1 MTRILIA
8 DDHAI
13 LRKGLRRILTEM
25 NEGYDIDE
33 ASDGYEVIEKTRD
46 KDYDLILL
54 DISMPGL
61 SGLDALKQI
70 KTENPKLPVLI
81 LTMHP
86 EEQYALRALK
96 AGASGYL
103 TKESVPDELMNAIRK
118 ILKGG
123 KYLSNSLAERLAF
136 ALDEKAEKQPHE
148 LLSDREYQVFC
159 LIASGKGLTEIAEEM
174 SLSVK
179 TVSTYRSRILDK
191 MKMKSNAEL
200 IHYAIKNKLV

>member
-25 NEGYDIDE
+25 EGGFDIDE
-33 ASDGYEVIEKTRD
+33 ASNGHEVIKMVRE
-46 KDYDLILL
+46 KDYDLVLL

-61 SGLDALKQI
+61 SGLDALKEI
-70 KTENPKLPVLI
+70 KVLNPRLPVLI
-81 LTMHP
+81 LTIHP

-103 TKESVPDELMNAIRK
+103 TKESVPDELMMAIRK
-118 ILKGG
+118 VLRGG

-136 ALDEKAEKQPHE
+136 AFDEGADRPPHE

-159 LIASGKGLTEIAEEM
+159 LIAAGKGLTEIAEKM

-179 TVSTYRSRILDK
+179 TVSTYRSRILEK

>member
-13 LRKGLRRILTEM
+13 LRKGLKRILSEM
-25 NEGYDIDE
+25 EEGFDADE
-33 ASDGYEVIEKTRD
+33 ASDGHEVLEKIRER
-46 KDYDLILL
+46 DYDLILL

-61 SGLDALKQI
+61 NGLDALKQI
-70 KTENPKLPVLI
+70 KAENPKLPVLI

-86 EEQYALRALK
+86 EEQYALRALR

-118 ILKGG
+118 ILRGG

-136 ALDEKAEKQPHE
+136 AFDEKAEKLPHE

-159 LIASGKGLTEIAEEM
+159 LIASGRSLTEIAEAM

-191 MKMKSNAEL
+191 MKLKSTAEL

>member
-25 NEGYDIDE
+25 EGGFDIDE
-33 ASDGYEVIEKTRD
+33 ASNGHEVIKMVRE
-46 KDYDLILL
+46 KDYDLVLL

-61 SGLDALKQI
+61 SGLDALKEI
-70 KTENPKLPVLI
+70 KVLNPRLPVLI

-103 TKESVPDELMNAIRK
+103 TKESVPDELMMAIRK
-118 ILKGG
+118 VLRGG

-136 ALDEKAEKQPHE
+136 AFDEGADRPPHE

-159 LIASGKGLTEIAEEM
+159 LIAAGKGLTEIAEEM

-179 TVSTYRSRILDK
+179 TVSTYRSRILEK

>member
-13 LRKGLRRILTEM
+13 LRKGLRRILLEM
-25 NEGYDIDE
+25 DEGFDADE
-33 ASDGYEVIEKTRD
+33 ASNGHEVLEKIRER
-46 KDYDLILL
+46 DYDLILL

-61 SGLDALKQI
+61 NGLDTLKQI
-70 KTENPKLPVLI
+70 KAENPKLPVLI

-118 ILKGG
+118 ILRGG

-136 ALDEKAEKQPHE
+136 AIDEKTEKLPHE
-148 LLSDREYQVFC
+148 RLSDREYQVFC
-159 LIASGKGLTEIAEEM
+159 LIASGKGLTEIAEAM

>member
-13 LRKGLRRILTEM
+13 LRKGLRRILSEL
-25 NEGYDIDE
+25 EGICEIDE
-33 ASDGYEVIEKTRD
+33 ASNGYEVIDKVRE

-54 DISMPGL
+54 DISMPGMN
-61 SGLDALKQI
+61 GLEAIKQI
-70 KTENPKLPVLI
+70 KAENPRVPVLV

-86 EEQYALRALK
+86 EEQYALRALR
-96 AGASGYL
+96 AGAFGYL
-103 TKESVPDELMNAIRK
+103 TKESVPDELINAIKK
-118 ILKGG
+118 ILRGG
-123 KYLSNSLAERLAF
+123 KYLTNSLAEKLAF
-136 ALDEKAEKQPHE
+136 AFDESSEKPLHE

-159 LIASGKGLTEIAEEM
+159 LIAAGKSLTEIAKVM

>member
-25 NEGYDIDE
+25 EGGFDIDE
-33 ASDGYEVIEKTRD
+33 ASNGHEVIKMVRE
-46 KDYDLILL
+46 KDYDLVLL

-61 SGLDALKQI
+61 SGLDALKEI
-70 KTENPKLPVLI
+70 KVLNPRLPVLI

-96 AGASGYL
+96 AGASGCL
-103 TKESVPDELMNAIRK
+103 TKESVPDELMMAIRK
-118 ILKGG
+118 VLRGG

-136 ALDEKAEKQPHE
+136 AFDEGADRPPHE

-159 LIASGKGLTEIAEEM
+159 LIAAGKGLTEIAEEM

-179 TVSTYRSRILDK
+179 TVSTYRSRILEK

>member
-13 LRKGLRRILTEM
+13 LRKGLRRILTEI

-33 ASDGYEVIEKTRD
+33 ASNGYEVIEKIRER
-46 KDYDLILL
+46 DYDLILL

-61 SGLDALKQI
+61 NGLDALKQI
-70 KTENPKLPVLI
+70 KAENPKLPVLI

-86 EEQYALRALK
+86 EEQYALRSLK

-118 ILKGG
+118 ILRGG

-136 ALDEKAEKQPHE
+136 AIDEKVDKQPHE

-159 LIASGKGLTEIAEEM
+159 LIAAGKGLTEIAEEM

-179 TVSTYRSRILDK
+179 TVSTYRSRILEK

>member
-13 LRKGLRRILTEM
+13 LRKGLRRILLEM
-25 NEGYDIDE
+25 DEGYEADE
-33 ASDGYEVIEKTRD
+33 ASNGHEVLEKIR
-46 KDYDLILL
+46 KRDYDLILL

-61 SGLDALKQI
+61 NGLDALKQI
-70 KTENPKLPVLI
+70 KAENPKLPVLI

-103 TKESVPDELMNAIRK
+103 TKESVPEELMNAIRK
-118 ILKGG
+118 ILRGG

-136 ALDEKAEKQPHE
+136 AIDEKTEKLPHE
-148 LLSDREYQVFC
+148 RLSDREYQVFC
-159 LIASGKGLTEIAEEM
+159 LIASGKGLTEIAEAM

-179 TVSTYRSRILDK
+179 TISTYRSRILDK